1 MKAGWFSE
9 TQPSEAKAV
18 LQMENRDEHI
28 KRGKD
33 ELDGSSVVAEEKRI
47 PQDVASSDKK
57 VIGLKKRKEKLIQHD

>member
-1 MKAGWFSE
+1 MKAGWFPE

-18 LQMENRDEHI
+18 LQMESRDEHI

-57 VIGLKKRKEKLIQHD
+57 VIG